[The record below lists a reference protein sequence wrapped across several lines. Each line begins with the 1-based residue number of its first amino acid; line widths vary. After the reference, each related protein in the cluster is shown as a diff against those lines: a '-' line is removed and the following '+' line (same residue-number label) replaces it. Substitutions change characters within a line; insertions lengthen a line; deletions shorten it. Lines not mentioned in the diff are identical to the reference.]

1 MKDKL
6 PAMTHITQERI
17 ERTLALII
25 KTALANER
33 CPANAY
39 GTGIESA
46 ALTRLAKTGWI
57 KVLYSSNNF
66 RCIHILKGEHA
77 GKSTAPDPRGNPV
90 YAVLDRDGQRRLPV
104 VDNSHRKARAQPS
117 MPEYGFMKRGD
128 IA

>member
-1 MKDKL
+1 
-6 PAMTHITQERI
+6 MTHITQARI

-46 ALTRLAKTGWI
+46 ALNRLAKTGYI
-57 KVLYSSNNF
+57 RVEYSSNNF
-66 RCIHILKGEHA
+66 RCIHILKGPHA
-77 GKSTAPDPRGNPV
+77 GKSTLPDTSGNPI
-90 YAVLDRDGQRRLPV
+90 YLVLDKDGPKRFA
-104 VDNSHRKARAQPS
+104 VDNSHRTARTRPS
-117 MPEYGFMKRGD
+117 LPKLNFMERED